1 MSKLTILFIVMQIM
15 KKAAVLGTW
24 IAILLLSPLTAQ
36 TSAAAKI
43 DSLAK
48 NIQWLGQSAVKIT
61 TDQTTLYIDP
71 FRITEKDQADI
82 IFITHDHKDHLDPV
96 SISKIITDKTIIVA
110 PVSCRD
116 KIMELSIA
124 DTRLLSPWD
133 STNVEGIK
141 VLAVPA
147 YNIKKSNFHPKSK
160 NYLGYVLTNDGVK
173 VYHAGDTE
181 RIPEMQQFEC
191 DIALLPLGQK
201 YTMNSVYEAA
211 NSALDVKAK
220 IAIPIH
226 YGLFEGKISDA
237 AAFQELLKDTIK
249 VIIKPFDFQ
258 Q

>member
-15 KKAAVLGTW
+15 KKTAVLGTW

-36 TSAAAKI
+36 TPAAAKI

-82 IFITHDHKDHLDPV
+82 IFITHDHKDHFDPS
-96 SISKIITDKTIIVA
+96 SIAKLLTKKTILIA
-110 PVSCRD
+110 PLSCRTS
-116 KIMELSIA
+116 IGELDVA
-124 DTRLLSPWD
+124 DIRYLSPWD
-133 STNVEGIK
+133 SVTIAGIH

-147 YNIKKSNFHPKSK
+147 YNIIKSSFHPKNR
-160 NYLGYVLTNDGVK
+160 NYLGYILTIEGVR